1 MDQLVGTQTLRK
13 KTIDL
18 KQMTKN
24 LIVWL
29 LQVECHVEILIITN
43 VST

>member
-1 MDQLVGTQTLRK
+1 MHQLVGTQTFEK
-13 KTIDL
+13 KNIDL
-18 KQMTKN
+18 KQNSKN

-29 LQVECHVEILIITN
+29 LQVNCHVEILIITN